1 MQIVLNIK
9 DKSKAEILMEFLKSL
24 NYVSNIKAIET
35 DKIPDNDKKLV
46 RERIK
51 NSKKDEL
58 LDWDSIKDDFNGL

>member
-24 NYVSNIKAIET
+24 NYMSNIKAIET

-58 LDWDSIKDDFNGL
+58 LDWDSIKDDFNGI

>member
-58 LDWDSIKDDFNGL
+58 LDWDSIKDDFNGI

>member
-35 DKIPDNDKKLV
+35 DKIPDYDKKLV

-58 LDWDSIKDDFNGL
+58 LDWDSIKDDFNGI